1 MSTENSNQN
10 MTAMAVKLIKI
21 LIVLIAAFVSNT
33 LKAQDSN
40 IQLWEKANAAYLS
53 QNYNEAVEGYEQILR
68 TGQTSAKLYFNL
80 GNAYFKN
87 GQTNL
92 AILYLERA
100 KLLDPN
106 NKDID
111 FNIAFVN
118 QNVVTKLEPLPQP
131 FFVRWRASILNMH
144 STDTWAIISISAFI
158 TFLLLAGL
166 FIFSKIVLVRRI
178 SFISGIVILL
188 LSIFTFSFAGKQK
201 KKISQRNS
209 AIVFCPRVTVKSAPT
224 ATSTNLFLIY
234 EGVKVELTDS
244 IGTWKEIKLADGNE
258 GWLQDSC
265 IVKI

>member
-1 MSTENSNQN
+1 
-10 MTAMAVKLIKI
+10 MTGKLIKI
-21 LIVLIAAFVSNT
+21 LIILLIAVSSKT
-33 LKAQDSN
+33 VAAQDIN
-40 IQLWEKANAAYLS
+40 NQLWEKANAAYLS
-53 QNYNEAVEGYEQILR
+53 QNYQEAVDGYEQILR
-68 TGQTSAKLYFNL
+68 TGHESAKLYFNL
-80 GNAYFKN
+80 ANACYKT
-87 GQTNL
+87 GRTNL
-92 AILYLERA
+92 AILYFERA

-106 NKDID
+106 NDDID
-111 FNIAFVN
+111 FNLAFVN
-118 QNVVTKLEPLPQP
+118 QHVVTKLEPLPQP

-144 STDTWAIISISAFI
+144 STDTWAAISISAFI
-158 TFLLLAGL
+158 LFLLLAGF
-166 FIFSKIVLVRRI
+166 FIFSKVVMVRRI
-178 SFISGIVILL
+178 SFISGIVFLV

-224 ATSTNLFLIY
+224 ATSTDLFLIY

>member
-1 MSTENSNQN
+1 
-10 MTAMAVKLIKI
+10 MTGKLIKI
-21 LIVLIAAFVSNT
+21 LIILLIAVSSKT
-33 LKAQDSN
+33 AAAQDN
-40 IQLWEKANAAYLS
+40 NNQLWDKANAAYLS
-53 QNYNEAVEGYEQILR
+53 QNYQEAVDGYEQILR
-68 TGQTSAKLYFNL
+68 TGHESAKLYFNL
-80 GNAYFKN
+80 GNTYYKT

-144 STDTWAIISISAFI
+144 STDTWATISIASFI
-158 TFLLLAGL
+158 LFLLLAGF

-178 SFISGIVILL
+178 SFISGIVILV
-188 LSIFTFSFAGKQK
+188 LSIFTFSFASKQQK
-201 KKISQRNS
+201 KIIQRNS
-209 AIVFCPRVTVKSAPT
+209 AIVFCPRVTVKSAPS
-224 ATSTNLFLIY
+224 ATSTDLFLIY
-234 EGVKVELTDS
+234 EGVKVEVTDS
-244 IGTWKEIKLADGNE
+244 VNTWKEIKLADGNE
-258 GWLQDSC
+258 GWLPDSC